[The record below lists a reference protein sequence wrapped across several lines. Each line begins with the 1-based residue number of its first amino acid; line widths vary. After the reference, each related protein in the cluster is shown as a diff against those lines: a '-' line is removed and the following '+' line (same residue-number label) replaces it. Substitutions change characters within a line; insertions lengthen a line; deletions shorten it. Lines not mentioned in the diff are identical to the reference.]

1 MTAFLCLH
9 NPQETG
15 SCFLGETHHIQ
26 IILTDHNT
34 VHVYHLKQKSQYIK
48 QIDIA
53 CINISIHRSLKFK
66 CITTQN
72 TEFVFL
78 TEDQLLIILSQLKCK
93 HILA

>member
-15 SCFLGETHHIQ
+15 SCFLGETRHIQ

-48 QIDIA
+48 QRYYLHKHFYSQ
-53 CINISIHRSLKFK
+53 ISEIQMH
-66 CITTQN
+66 N
-72 TEFVFL
+72 HTEYRICVFDRGPAPNY
-78 TEDQLLIILSQLKCK
+78 TFTVIQIMS
-93 HILA
+93 